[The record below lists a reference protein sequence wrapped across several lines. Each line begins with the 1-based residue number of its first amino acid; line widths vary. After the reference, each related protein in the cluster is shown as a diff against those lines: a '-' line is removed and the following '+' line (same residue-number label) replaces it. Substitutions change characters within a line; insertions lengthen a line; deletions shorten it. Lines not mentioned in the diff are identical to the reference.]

1 LYEPFTHALWIYR
14 NMAKRKTTGR
24 KINIELKKG
33 KPVNNSGMVNHMKK
47 FLSVLTASILSAT
60 MLASCGDNGGSSQSS
75 NEMKKIG
82 VVQIIEHKSLDT
94 IRDSFTEQMETLGYK
109 DGENCSIQ
117 YKSAQGDQNTLNS
130 IIQGFQGDK
139 VDVIVAIATPT
150 AQAAAS
156 AAKDI
161 PVVFSAVTDPVAAGL
176 VSDMDKPDKN
186 ITGTSDAV
194 QVEKILDLALQLTP
208 DIKTLGVLYNTGEA
222 NSESNLQKAKAF
234 ADEHGLTIVEG
245 VATNTS
251 EVQQAAQVL
260 ADKVDAIFAPNDNTI
275 ANAMAAVAEVT
286 KKAKVPVYTGAD
298 SMVSDGGFA
307 TIGIDYTELGHET
320 ANMADAILKGT
331 STADLPVKVFKD
343 DLNTY
348 INETT
353 AAEIGVTIPDEI
365 LNGERTVL
373 MQ

>member
-1 LYEPFTHALWIYR
+1 MPSFQKG
-14 NMAKRKTTGR
+14 M
-24 KINIELKKG
+24 NID
-33 KPVNNSGMVNHMKK
+33 MKK
-47 FLSVLTASILSAT
+47 FLSVLTASILTAS
-60 MLASCGDNGGSSQSS
+60 MFASCGENEGSSPVTG
-75 NEMKKIG
+75 EMKKIG

-130 IIQGFQGDK
+130 IIQGFQGDE

-161 PVVFSAVTDPVAAGL
+161 PVVFSAVTDPVSAGL
-176 VSDMDKPDKN
+176 VSDMEKPDKN

-194 QVEKILDLALQLTP
+194 QVEKILNLALQLTP
-208 DIKTLGVLYNTGEA
+208 DMKTLGVLYNTGEA

-234 ADEHGLTIVEG
+234 AEQHNLTVVEG

-275 ANAMAAVAEVT
+275 ANAMAAVTEVT

-307 TIGIDYTELGHET
+307 TIGIDYTDLGKET

-331 STADLPVKVFKD
+331 SPADIPVKVFKD

-353 AAEIGVTIPDEI
+353 AKEIGVTIPDEI
-365 LNGERTVL
+365 LNGERVVL

>member
-1 LYEPFTHALWIYR
+1 
-14 NMAKRKTTGR
+14 MAGLKSYMD
-24 KINIELKKG
+24 LKKG
-33 KPVNNSGMVNHMKK
+33 KPVGTGMVNNMTK
-47 FLSVLTASILSAT
+47 FLSVLTASILSVS
-60 MLASCGDNGGSSQSS
+60 LISYFGDNGGSSQSGE
-75 NEMKKIG
+75 EMKKIG
-82 VVQIIEHKSLDT
+82 VVQIMEHKSLDT

-109 DGENCSIQ
+109 DGENCSIEYQ
-117 YKSAQGDQNTLNS
+117 SAQGDQSTLNS
-130 IIQGFQGDK
+130 IIQGFQGDE

-156 AAKDI
+156 AAQNI
-161 PVVFSAVTDPVAAGL
+161 PVVFSAVTDPVATGL
-176 VSDMDKPDKN
+176 VSDMDHPDKN

-208 DIKTLGVLYNTGEA
+208 DIKTLGFLYNAGEA
-222 NSESNLQKAKAF
+222 NSESNLQKAKAY
-234 ADEHGLTIVEG
+234 AEEHGLTIVEG

-260 ADKVDAIFAPNDNTI
+260 AEQVDAIFAPNDNTI
-275 ANAMAAVAEVT
+275 ASAMAAVAEAT
-286 KKAKVPVYTGAD
+286 KEAKVPVYTGAD

-320 ANMADAILKGT
+320 ANMVDAILNGT
-331 STADLPVKVFKD
+331 SPADIPVKVFED

-353 AAEIGVTIPDEI
+353 AAAIGVTVPDEI
-365 LNGERTVL
+365 LNGENVVL

>member
-1 LYEPFTHALWIYR
+1 MYEPFTHALWIYR

-186 ITGTSDAV
+186 ITGTSDA
-194 QVEKILDLALQLTP
+194 
-208 DIKTLGVLYNTGEA
+208 
-222 NSESNLQKAKAF
+222 SESNLQKAKAF